1 MSAASTFNCS
11 FDSLDTKCNTYGE
24 SVKIVP
30 LNSCQIDMS
39 SYLSSLGISIK
50 RGVDDQSKLTE
61 KDIILNRAGLNVDTD
76 TTTMTI
82 CPKHRFE
89 LTTGWSGRRRVSCS
103 HPLHKGVRRKMNNI
117 RRVNAQMSQE
127 ILAIDNT
134 VLPIGSGQQSFFYQ
148 KMYCYNKNHS
158 SFS

>member
-1 MSAASTFNCS
+1 MSAASTFHCS
-11 FDSLDTKCNTYGE
+11 FDSLDTECNTYGE

-30 LNSCQIDMS
+30 LNSCQIEMS

-103 HPLHKGVRRKMNNI
+103 HPHTKVYEER
-117 RRVNAQMSQE
+117 
-127 ILAIDNT
+127 
-134 VLPIGSGQQSFFYQ
+134 
-148 KMYCYNKNHS
+148 
-158 SFS
+158 